1 MWSAVYGESEV
12 SPLMSNALP
21 PFGSERL
28 GRVRDKLGAPPV
40 SLERPVE
47 ALAVPLRFVA
57 FWTAV
62 ALPFLYFPLLTGGL
76 TGSEPTAFVALL
88 LANAVAL
95 VAGHDYHGAE

>member
-1 MWSAVYGESEV
+1 
-12 SPLMSNALP
+12 MSNALP

-28 GRVRDKLGAPPV
+28 GRVRDALSSPPE
-40 SLERPVE
+40 SIERPVG

-62 ALPFLYFPLLTGGL
+62 ALPFLYLPLLAGGL

-95 VAGHDYHGAE
+95 VLGHDHHSAE